1 MSNLQDG
8 LHAILV
14 TNWPVP
20 GVILPGVE
28 VQYYS
33 NTLYGKKIDI
43 SAPKLD
49 ELRPLPK
56 FGDATHEIHN
66 KLRQLLEG
74 HSKQS
79 NLQAVRDWR

>member
-20 GVILPGVE
+20 GVILPNVVVG
-28 VQYYS
+28 YYN

-43 SAPKLD
+43 SQPRIEHLK
-49 ELRPLPK
+49 PLPK
-56 FGDATHEIHN
+56 FGDASHEIHH
-66 KLRQLLEG
+66 KLAALLQG
-74 HSKQS
+74 HNKQS
-79 NLQAVRDWR
+79 NLNAVRDWR